1 MVDKVLHNKWARI
14 GVAVFGTLLSAI
26 AINTFIVPQNLYAS
40 GVLGMCQIIRTL
52 LARIGITAPFDLAG
66 ALYML
71 VNLPLIV
78 LAWRNFGR
86 KFVIMMII
94 CVASN
99 SLFLSLVPTPAT
111 PIIEDTLTSC
121 MLGGIING
129 FACGLILTCG
139 GSTGG
144 LDTVG
149 MYMSKKGKGTVGK
162 FALVFNALLYV
173 SCAVLFSL
181 PVALYSAI
189 YSVFCSLFIDRLHQQ
204 NIAVQVLVFTKE
216 KGPEL
221 QHFIMEK
228 LERGV
233 TYWTGYG
240 GYTDQPLQVL
250 CVCLNKY
257 EIATLRQMVREVD
270 PSAFL
275 IIDEGVQ
282 TTGNFERHLS

>member
-1 MVDKVLHNKWARI
+1 MYNQITHNRWARI
-14 GVAVFGTLLSAI
+14 VMAVIGTLLSAI
-26 AINTFIVPQNLYAS
+26 AVNVFIVPQNLYAG
-40 GVLGMCQIIRTL
+40 GVLGMCQVIRTL
-52 LARIGITAPFDLAG
+52 LVRAGVNAKFDLAG
-66 ALYML
+66 LLYLL
-71 VNLPLIV
+71 VNIPLIV
-78 LAWRNFGR
+78 LAWRTLGR

-99 SLFLSLVPTPAT
+99 SLFVSLVPSPAT
-111 PIIEDTLTSC
+111 PIIDDKLTSC
-121 MLGGIING
+121 MLGGILNG

-162 FALVFNALLYV
+162 VSLVFNAVLFAV
-173 SCAVLFSL
+173 CAVLFSV

-189 YSVFCSLFIDRLHQQ
+189 YSVFCSLFVDRLHQQ
-204 NIAVQVLVFTKE
+204 NIAVQVLIFTKE
-216 KGPEL
+216 KGPDI

-233 TYWTGYG
+233 TYWNGYG
-240 GYTDQPLQVL
+240 GYTEKPLQVI

-257 EIATLRQMVREVD
+257 EIATLRQAMQEID

-275 IIDEGVQ
+275 IVDEGVQ
-282 TTGNFERHLS
+282 ATGHFEKHLS

>member
-1 MVDKVLHNKWARI
+1 MFDKVLHNRWSRI
-14 GVAVFGTLLSAI
+14 GMAVLGTLLSAI
-26 AINTFIVPQNLYAS
+26 AVNVFIVPQNLYAG

-52 LARIGITAPFDLAG
+52 LARVGVTAGFDLAG
-66 ALYML
+66 VLYML

-78 LAWRNFGR
+78 LAWRSLGR
-86 KFVIMMII
+86 RFVILMII

-99 SLFLSLVPTPAT
+99 SLFVALVPSPAT
-111 PIIEDTLTSC
+111 PIIDDMLTSC
-121 MLGGIING
+121 MLGGILNG

-162 FALVFNALLYV
+162 VSLVFNVVLYVVCALL
-173 SCAVLFSL
+173 FSV

-189 YSVFCSLFIDRLHQQ
+189 YSVFCSLFVDRIHQQ
-204 NIAVQVLVFTKE
+204 NIAVQVLVFTKD
-216 KGPEL
+216 KGPDL
-221 QHFIMEK
+221 QHFIIEK

-240 GYTDQPLQVL
+240 GFTEKPLQVL
-250 CVCLNKY
+250 CVCLNKF
-257 EIATLRQMVREVD
+257 EIATLRQAVREID

-282 TTGNFERHLS
+282 ATGNFEKHLS